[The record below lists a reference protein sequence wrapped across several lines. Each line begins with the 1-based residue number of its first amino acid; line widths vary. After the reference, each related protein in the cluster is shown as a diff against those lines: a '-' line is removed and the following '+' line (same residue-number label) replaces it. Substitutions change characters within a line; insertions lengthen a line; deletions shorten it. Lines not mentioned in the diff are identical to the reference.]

1 VTRLDPTSVRAP
13 GSTVVV
19 VVGIAAVAWLA
30 LVLGVHGHGAA
41 PDAASHHG
49 PHSPA
54 PAWGGLGLALAGWA
68 LMVLAM
74 MLPPA
79 LPLVGI
85 LAQLTRRRPRG
96 LLALL
101 AGLAAFVGVWF
112 AVGVVLVT
120 GDVVV
125 DRVLGTT
132 VGGTPVRL
140 AGALVLV
147 AGLYQFAPVKQACLT
162 ACRSPRWFALRFWRG
177 RAAVPESAALA
188 GAYGVSCVGC
198 CWALMLLGL
207 AVGALAL
214 PVMVALTVLMAA
226 ERLVPGRVVSVLV
239 PATGVAL
246 VAAGLALL
254 IGVVPDALVHPF
266 LGA

>member
-1 VTRLDPTSVRAP
+1 VTRAGRAP
-13 GSTVVV
+13 VHAPGTTVVL
-19 VVGIAAVAWLA
+19 VVGIAAAAWLA
-30 LVLGVHGHGAA
+30 LVLGMHGHGAA
-41 PDAASHHG
+41 ADAAAHHG
-49 PHSPA
+49 THSPA
-54 PAWGGLGLALAGWA
+54 PVWGGLGLALAGWA

-79 LPLVGI
+79 LPLVGL

-112 AVGVVLVT
+112 VVGVVLVT

-198 CWALMLLGL
+198 CWALMLLLFVAGMMNLVWVAILAGYVLLEKVMPAARSASRVVGL
-207 AVGALAL
+207 LAFGWGAWLLARALA
-214 PVMVALTVLMAA
+214 
-226 ERLVPGRVVSVLV
+226 S
-239 PATGVAL
+239 
-246 VAAGLALL
+246 
-254 IGVVPDALVHPF
+254 
-266 LGA
+266 